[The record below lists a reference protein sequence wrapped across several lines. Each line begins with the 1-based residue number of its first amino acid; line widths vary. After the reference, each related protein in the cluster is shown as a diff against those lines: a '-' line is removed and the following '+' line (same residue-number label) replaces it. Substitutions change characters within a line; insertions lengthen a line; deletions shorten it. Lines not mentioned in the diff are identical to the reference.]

1 MNEAITFGKNDTSKL
16 NVLKRTQGIAVEEAT
31 AIVAKKK
38 FKKKQPN
45 PLSCKKKKKKKP
57 TSSTGDKAKTSQG
70 VRDKTIEKTKRKR
83 LLIPKHVKEL
93 LKENKV

>member
-1 MNEAITFGKNDTSKL
+1 MNEAVTFGKNDTSKL
-16 NVLKRTQGIAVEEAT
+16 NIIKKTQGLAVEET
-31 AIVAKKK
+31 KGTVAKKK

-45 PLSCKKKKKKKP
+45 PLSCKKKKKKQ
-57 TSSTGDKAKTSQG
+57 TSSTGDKAKTSEG

-93 LKENKV
+93 LKDNKI